1 MERGGEILKEK
12 VADGEWTKLPC
23 NFALARTRELR
34 QNGASSLVFIPN
46 PLSPRPFRGRTKCL
60 LGKTKS
66 EIVFST
72 SDFVFSISCFV
83 LRTKPAVSY
92 VR

>member
-1 MERGGEILKEK
+1 MARGGGILKEK

-23 NFALARTRELR
+23 NFALARTRKLR
-34 QNGASSLVFIPN
+34 KNRASSLVFIPN
-46 PLSPRPFRGRTKCL
+46 PLFPRPFRGVAKCL

-72 SDFVFSISCFV
+72 SDFLLSIYGHENETSISG
-83 LRTKPAVSY
+83 
-92 VR
+92 